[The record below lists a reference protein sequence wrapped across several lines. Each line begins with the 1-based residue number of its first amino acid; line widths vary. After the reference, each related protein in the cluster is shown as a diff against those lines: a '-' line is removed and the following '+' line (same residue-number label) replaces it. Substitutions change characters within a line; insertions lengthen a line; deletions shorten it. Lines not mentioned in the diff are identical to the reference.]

1 MALGRPGA
9 GYEAELSE
17 DALVVFLGVD
27 DFGLSDALAWSVFF
41 GAALL
46 GFDLLA

>member
-1 MALGRPGA
+1 MIFFGFSIKFLKMALGRSDA

-27 DFGLSDALAWSVFF
+27 DFGLSDALA
-41 GAALL
+41 
-46 GFDLLA
+46 

>member
-1 MALGRPGA
+1 MALGQSDA

-27 DFGLSDALAWSVFF
+27 DFGLSDAWVWSAFF
-41 GAALL
+41 GTALL